1 MWCGPTNGTCPE
13 VQAVDRDTAVERVL
27 ERAHT
32 FRGHHV
38 TASPL
43 SGGHINNAYVVQVD
57 GDQRYV
63 VRIPGASEGTR
74 VVSLDDE
81 RHNSVAAAHAGASPR
96 VVEYLEDLGVMV
108 VDFVVGEA
116 LTDENVG
123 DRARIPRLAAALKRL
138 HAGRPFRADFDMA
151 TVARAWLRVCVERA
165 IPTPE
170 GLSARMDRVDL
181 AARALAARPMI
192 LVPCHNDLSADNL
205 IDDGERVWLIDL
217 EFSGNNDPCFDLA
230 DIATQAH
237 LDPSWHVGMC
247 EAYFGRADPVKL
259 ARMGLHAT
267 ISGVGW
273 AIWASIMDRTS
284 PRDIDFHR
292 YVSAFWEPA
301 RGMLDSD
308 AFDRCLRVVSD
319 GGERRRSKSISE

>member
-1 MWCGPTNGTCPE
+1 MDSDK
-13 VQAVDRDTAVERVL
+13 AIERVL

-32 FRGHHV
+32 FRGHHL

-43 SGGHINNAYVVQVD
+43 SGGHINTAYVVEVD
-57 GDQRYV
+57 GTERYV
-63 VRIPGASEGTR
+63 VRIPGESEESR

-108 VDFVVGEA
+108 VDFVAGEA
-116 LTDENVG
+116 LTDESVG
-123 DRARIPRLAAALKRL
+123 DRARIPRLAATLKRL
-138 HAGRPFRADFDMA
+138 HAGPRFRADFDMA
-151 TVARAWLRVCVERA
+151 TVARGWLRVCAERA

-170 GLSARMDRVDL
+170 GLSDRLDRVDL

-192 LVPCHNDLSADNL
+192 LVPCHNDLSADKL

-237 LDPSWHVGMC
+237 LDESWHVGMC
-247 EAYFGRADPVKL
+247 EAYFGGADPVKL
-259 ARMGLHAT
+259 ARMALHAT
-267 ISGVGW
+267 IAGVGW

-284 PRDIDFHR
+284 PRDIDFSR

-319 GGERRRSKSISE
+319 GRERRRSKSSANSERPIRK

>member
-1 MWCGPTNGTCPE
+1 MCPE
-13 VQAVDRDTAVERVL
+13 VQAVDADTPIERVL

-38 TASPL
+38 TAAPL

-63 VRIPGASEGTR
+63 VRIPGSSDGSR
-74 VVSLDDE
+74 VISLDDE
-81 RHNSVAAAHAGASPR
+81 RHNSVAAADAGASPR
-96 VVEYLEDLGVMV
+96 VVEHLEDLGVMI
-108 VDFVVGEA
+108 VDFAVGKA
-116 LTDENVG
+116 LDDENVG
-123 DRARIPRLAAALKRL
+123 DRVRIPRLAAALRKL

-151 TVARAWLRVCVERA
+151 AVARGWLRVCVERD
-165 IPTPE
+165 IPAPE
-170 GLSARMDRVDL
+170 GLSDRMDRVDL
-181 AARALAARPMI
+181 AARALAARPTI

-230 DIATQAH
+230 DMATQAH
-237 LDPSWHVGMC
+237 LDPGWHVGMC
-247 EAYFGRADPVKL
+247 EAYFGHADPVRL
-259 ARMGLHAT
+259 ARMALHAT

-273 AIWASIMDRTS
+273 ALWASIMDRTS
-284 PRDIDFHR
+284 QRDIDFQH

-319 GGERRRSKSISE
+319 GGERRRSRSVRE

>member
-1 MWCGPTNGTCPE
+1 
-13 VQAVDRDTAVERVL
+13 VDSDTAIDRVL

-43 SGGHINNAYVVQVD
+43 SGGHINSAYVVQVD
-57 GDQRYV
+57 GDRRYV
-63 VRIPGASEGTR
+63 VRIPGGSDGSR

-81 RHNSVAAAHAGASPR
+81 RHNSVAAADAGASPR
-96 VVEYLEDLGVMV
+96 VVEYLDDLGVMV

-116 LTDENVG
+116 LTDDNVG

-151 TVARAWLRVCVERA
+151 AVARTWLRACVERD

-181 AARALAARPMI
+181 AAQALAAQPMTP
-192 LVPCHNDLSADNL
+192 VPCHNDLSSDNL

-230 DIATQAH
+230 DIAAQAH
-237 LDPSWHVGMC
+237 LDERWQAAMC

-259 ARMGLHAT
+259 ARIALHAT

-284 PRDIDFHR
+284 SRAIDFQH

-301 RGMLDSD
+301 RDMLDSD
-308 AFDRCLRVVSD
+308 AFDRCLSVVSD
-319 GGERRRSKSISE
+319 GGERRRSRSISE